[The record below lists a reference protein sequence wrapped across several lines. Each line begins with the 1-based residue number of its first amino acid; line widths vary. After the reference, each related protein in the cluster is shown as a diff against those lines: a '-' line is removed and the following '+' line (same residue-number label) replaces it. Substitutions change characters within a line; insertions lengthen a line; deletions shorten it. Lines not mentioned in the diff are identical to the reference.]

1 MKFKLSFRLIVT
13 LASIIMAI
21 LFGLVRIADPEV
33 VQVLRLKY
41 FDVLQK
47 KYPRVTDGQTYSVI
61 VDIDEKSLREIGQ
74 WPWPRTVL
82 AELFEKSKSAGMLV
96 LGLDVLFA
104 EKDRTS
110 PELISRDIKERNPE
124 IAELLEKLPSNEFV
138 AMEAMKKFPII
149 IGHSGLDVEGDAK
162 REDINESSV
171 KVFLGK
177 NQNHKDWLISYP
189 GLLAN
194 VPEFEKA
201 ASGSGTVSVAEE
213 PDGIIRRVPLVSNVA
228 GKVRPTLGLDM
239 IRVAFK
245 GNSIATRTGMNGL
258 EEIIIQTKAIGNAA
272 IPTDENGRVWIYYGE
287 PGSCKVVENKSRYY
301 VSAVDIIKSRVE
313 KDRLKGKLGI
323 LGTSATG
330 LKDIRPTP
338 VDDRMPGVEI
348 HANLIDTVISAIL
361 YYTSSKNAEKVYQKA
376 LKDGK

>member
-201 ASGSGTVSVAEE
+201 ASDS
-213 PDGIIRRVPLVSNVA
+213 IRRAKNFKLHGCARGVPR
-228 GKVRPTLGLDM
+228 G
-239 IRVAFK
+239 
-245 GNSIATRTGMNGL
+245 GMKR
-258 EEIIIQTKAIGNAA
+258 KA
-272 IPTDENGRVWIYYGE
+272 
-287 PGSCKVVENKSRYY
+287 VV
-301 VSAVDIIKSRVE
+301 
-313 KDRLKGKLGI
+313 
-323 LGTSATG
+323 
-330 LKDIRPTP
+330 P
-338 VDDRMPGVEI
+338 VD
-348 HANLIDTVISAIL
+348 S
-361 YYTSSKNAEKVYQKA
+361 
-376 LKDGK
+376 

>member
-1 MKFKLSFRLIVT
+1 MYLEIVSPEKVLLSAEVTSVTVPGVEGEFQMLNNHAPIV
-13 LASIIMAI
+13 S
-21 LFGLVRIADPEV
+21 
-33 VQVLRLKY
+33 
-41 FDVLQK
+41 
-47 KYPRVTDGQTYSVI
+47 
-61 VDIDEKSLREIGQ
+61 
-74 WPWPRTVL
+74 VL
-82 AELFEKSKSAGMLV
+82 AKGVVKVDGNF
-96 LGLDVLFA
+96 
-104 EKDRTS
+104 
-110 PELISRDIKERNPE
+110 E
-124 IAELLEKLPSNEFV
+124 IAEEVTSPVPS
-138 AMEAMKKFPII
+138 
-149 IGHSGLDVEGDAK
+149 
-162 REDINESSV
+162 
-171 KVFLGK
+171 KVT
-177 NQNHKDWLISYP
+177 DSPLIV
-189 GLLAN
+189 N

-245 GNSIATRTGMNGL
+245 GNSIATRTGMNGV

-287 PGSCKVVENKSRYY
+287 SDSSKVVENKSRYY

-348 HANLIDTVISAIL
+348 HANLIG
-361 YYTSSKNAEKVYQKA
+361 YC
-376 LKDGK
+376 